1 MEPASDS
8 SAPAPLPE
16 VAVDLA
22 LLENFAWQRLF
33 AVTQPI
39 ELEIGAGKAGFL
51 LQRARQHPERNF
63 LGIEWAGEFYRFAV
77 DRMQRW
83 GMPNVRLLR
92 SDGGHFLRFVCPP
105 ASLTVLHVYHPD
117 PWPKKRHHKRRL
129 VQSTFVQAA
138 ARCLVPGGLW
148 RVQTDHAE
156 YFEIIRALLTT
167 EPAFAEAPFDDPA
180 LGAAADAVDT
190 NFEVKYR
197 REGRP
202 IYRVAVRRV

>member
-8 SAPAPLPE
+8 PAPAPRPE

-22 LLENFAWQRLF
+22 VLERFAWERLF
-33 AVTQPI
+33 AVAQPI

-51 LQRARQHPERNF
+51 LQRAQQHPERNF

-83 GMPNVRLLR
+83 GVPNVRLLR
-92 SDGGHFLRFVCPP
+92 TDGGHFLRFVCPP
-105 ASLTVLHVYHPD
+105 TSLTVLHVYHPD

-129 VQSTFVQAA
+129 VQPAFVQAA

-156 YFEIIRALLTT
+156 YFEIIRALLPA
-167 EPAFAEAPFDDPA
+167 EPALVEVPFDDPA
-180 LGAAADAVDT
+180 LGAAADVVDT
-190 NFEVKYR
+190 NFELKYR
-197 REGRP
+197 RAGRP
-202 IYRVAVRRV
+202 IYRLALRRV